1 MIDFSKLGDGSK
13 IGEFAAQYGKEDLQA
28 TSDALIDRQLELL
41 KDATDAEVVFQPS
54 DPEANDT
61 YAADSA
67 VVDLAW
73 TLGHVVV
80 HATASSEEGAA
91 VALTLARGIETKE
104 RSRYETPWETVT
116 TIAQVRARL
125 EESRRMRNAMFDAW
139 PDAPNL
145 EITQD
150 YIPRFG
156 PMNAIARCTLGL
168 WHEQGHV
175 NQIEEILRQAS
186 AAAA

>member
-1 MIDFSKLGDGSK
+1 MIDFSKLTDGSA
-13 IGEFAAQYGKEDLQA
+13 IGAFSAQYSKDDLRA

-41 KDATDAEVVFQPS
+41 KDAGDADVVFQPS

-61 YAADSA
+61 YAADNA

-104 RSRYETPWETVT
+104 RSRYETPWEEVT
-116 TIAQVRARL
+116 TIAQVRERL

-139 PDAPNL
+139 PAKPNL
-145 EITQD
+145 AITQD

-156 PMNAIARCTLGL
+156 PMNAVARCVLGL
-168 WHEQGHV
+168 WHEHGHV
-175 NQIEEILRQAS
+175 SQIEEILRQAR
-186 AAAA
+186 AAA